1 MQRQVLNR
9 PIPTN
14 IPQNKTPPEIFD
26 DYCRRVIT
34 RGNYLDSQEIA
45 HELISTLAKIKFL
58 PLFHHIQSSNRFV
71 DTPLD
76 VYWHTNS
83 LRVLFEGEEFIL
95 RFFHKWS
102 RSNHR
107 TFEGEIG
114 VGSLGRHPK
123 IVKLSFEFF
132 GNPFRED
139 LLPKFSMEESL
150 IRVTAIFI
158 DRLGGG
164 KGPEISF
171 ELTENTQESSQKVPF
186 ERCRVECAED
196 KCHLAISDDLKEI
209 SHKIL
214 ATKSIE
220 IQEICS
226 RRGYWP
232 NDERTLSASPALSV
246 SRDMML
252 IPTSLFVRLNGFDP
266 LTSPRL
272 EGSDFCLRAQAQAHV
287 TTISSGAAI
296 GVLLLAHCTTP
307 DYTSKLLSP
316 LKMSKYELE
325 ALREYSL
332 RWREVERQTKA
343 ANSLTSAK
351 LTWVIHCDGSQGLE
365 AATILQTLCQ

>member
-1 MQRQVLNR
+1 
-9 PIPTN
+9 
-14 IPQNKTPPEIFD
+14 
-26 DYCRRVIT
+26 
-34 RGNYLDSQEIA
+34 
-45 HELISTLAKIKFL
+45 
-58 PLFHHIQSSNRFV
+58 
-71 DTPLD
+71 
-76 VYWHTNS
+76 
-83 LRVLFEGEEFIL
+83 
-95 RFFHKWS
+95 
-102 RSNHR
+102 
-107 TFEGEIG
+107 
-114 VGSLGRHPK
+114 
-123 IVKLSFEFF
+123 
-132 GNPFRED
+132 
-139 LLPKFSMEESL
+139 MEESF

-171 ELTENTQESSQKVPF
+171 ELTDNTQESSQKVPF
-186 ERCRVECAED
+186 ERCRVECAEE
-196 KCHLAISDDLKEI
+196 KCHLGSSDDLKEI

-252 IPTSLFVRLNGFDP
+252 IPTYLFVQLNGFDP

-287 TTISSGAAI
+287 SSGAAI
-296 GVLLLAHCTTP
+296 GVSLLAHCTTVDTTP
-307 DYTSKLLSP
+307 DYTSKSP
-316 LKMSKYELE
+316 LKLSKYELE

-332 RWREVERQTKA
+332 RWRELERQTKA
-343 ANSLTSAK
+343 ANYLTSAK
-351 LTWVIHCDGSQGLE
+351 LTWVIHCGGSQGLE